1 MEWECLAPKS
11 RFSGID
17 MGKIKV
23 AVIDDSALV
32 RQVVSEIIKTD
43 SDMEVLFTASDPI
56 FAYEKMTKNWPDV
69 IVLDV
74 EMPRMD
80 GISFLRKLMGERP
93 TPTIICS
100 SLTQK
105 NSETTMQAL
114 SAGAVDIIAKPQIG
128 LKDFLTESG
137 IQFRESIKAAA
148 RSNVSRLNKYIKTK
162 DTGQFPTVI
171 KSKVH
176 TDLTTTDKIVAIG
189 TSTGGTIAL
198 EYILTRLDV
207 NCPGIIIVQHMPEKF
222 TRAFAERLDR
232 ICKIEV
238 KEASNQDRVTPGKAL
253 IAPGNFHMTLKRSGA
268 QYFVEVQDGPLV
280 SRHRPSVD
288 VLFRSVAKN
297 GGKNAIGIIMTGMG
311 DDGASGMKEMHDVG
325 ITTYAQ
331 NEESSVVFGMPKEAI
346 KKNAVDK
353 VVSLEEIPGVIL
365 KYGVL

>member
-1 MEWECLAPKS
+1 MA
-11 RFSGID
+11 
-17 MGKIKV
+17 KIRV

-32 RQVVSEIIKTD
+32 RQVVSEIIKSD
-43 SDMEVLFTASDPI
+43 SDMEVIFTASDPV
-56 FAYEKMTKNWPDV
+56 FAYDKMSKNNWPDV

-80 GISFLRKLMGERP
+80 GITFLKKLMGERP

-100 SLTQK
+100 SLTQR

-128 LKDFLTESG
+128 LKDFLTESA
-137 IQFRESIKAAA
+137 IQFREAIKAAA
-148 RSNVSRLNKYIKTK
+148 NSNVSRMTKYIKPK
-162 DTGQFPTVI
+162 ENFPLGF
-171 KSKVH
+171 SKPKQ
-176 TDLTTTDKIVAIG
+176 TSEQQLTTTDKIVAIG

-198 EYILTRLDV
+198 EYVLTRLDV

-222 TRAFAERLDR
+222 TRAFADRLDK

-297 GGKNAIGIIMTGMG
+297 AGKNAIGIIMTGMG
-311 DDGASGMKEMHDVG
+311 DDGANGMKDMHDAG
-325 ITTYAQ
+325 ISTFAQ
-331 NEESSVVFGMPKEAI
+331 NEESCVVFGMPKEAI
-346 KKNAVDK
+346 KKNAVDR
-353 VVSLEEIPGVIL
+353 VLSLEEIPGVIL
-365 KYGVL
+365 KYGGF